1 MAVIPRGGT
10 AELSRPVRDSNHTGH
25 QASRPYRADFGHA
38 YPVAR
43 RVHLWSGT
51 IENGIIF
58 SLSTAVNLTVA
69 CLLIARLGIIRREA
83 MWQTVSAWLALSSG
97 TFRPLASNPILP
109 PLPTLLQL
117 PLAWWPALRE
127 AGLSS
132 ALVTALAGGL
142 TCAMLNL
149 VFRHW
154 DLGRLW
160 RIPLIALFALNPMIL
175 YYSDSGAAEMISVLF
190 IVSSAYCFLVWQ
202 DLEGSSSPLALIA
215 LAGLGFTTGLACLT
229 RYDVV
234 FYAAILAGLIWLQTR
249 NRLSTPSG
257 RSQAV
262 LITFLA
268 PVAFCIGAWILF
280 MLLAGHES
288 SVLAQGGIAGAAQ
301 PGQSPGLPE
310 SLAVP
315 PPLGDLLAAW
325 VWEVFPLFPVG
336 VGLLIC
342 DYALHRHTPSC
353 SLAVLALCF
362 PTVQTLSELLGFD
375 QVLGSPQAP
384 VLAVPFAFIIAG
396 MLLSRLSS
404 LTSPEA
410 ATGYHHGWEDTALT
424 SLTAHDSSFN
434 QAGDQGSSTRERSRR
449 RWGGPLALLGLTLST
464 VISGVM
470 MAERSEPCRWENSL
484 PQCGVAALATDSWR
498 DEREI
503 AHFLVEHAGEHR
515 VLVNELEAYPVIFF
529 TGHPEI
535 FVTAGELDLH
545 SEVLSPFG
553 QVEYVLGRLPPRS
566 SATSNSVNW
575 PNLVLDGILQ
585 SRTAEV
591 SIWPDSGWR
600 LGRIAE
606 QYIDGEV
613 VH

>member
-1 MAVIPRGGT
+1 
-10 AELSRPVRDSNHTGH
+10 
-25 QASRPYRADFGHA
+25 
-38 YPVAR
+38 
-43 RVHLWSGT
+43 
-51 IENGIIF
+51 
-58 SLSTAVNLTVA
+58 
-69 CLLIARLGIIRREA
+69 
-83 MWQTVSAWLALSSG
+83 
-97 TFRPLASNPILP
+97 
-109 PLPTLLQL
+109 
-117 PLAWWPALRE
+117 
-127 AGLSS
+127 
-132 ALVTALAGGL
+132 
-142 TCAMLNL
+142 
-149 VFRHW
+149 
-154 DLGRLW
+154 
-160 RIPLIALFALNPMIL
+160 
-175 YYSDSGAAEMISVLF
+175 
-190 IVSSAYCFLVWQ
+190 
-202 DLEGSSSPLALIA
+202 
-215 LAGLGFTTGLACLT
+215 
-229 RYDVV
+229 
-234 FYAAILAGLIWLQTR
+234 
-249 NRLSTPSG
+249 
-257 RSQAV
+257 
-262 LITFLA
+262 
-268 PVAFCIGAWILF
+268 
-280 MLLAGHES
+280 
-288 SVLAQGGIAGAAQ
+288 
-301 PGQSPGLPE
+301 
-310 SLAVP
+310 
-315 PPLGDLLAAW
+315 
-325 VWEVFPLFPVG
+325 
-336 VGLLIC
+336 
-342 DYALHRHTPSC
+342 
-353 SLAVLALCF
+353 
-362 PTVQTLSELLGFD
+362 
-375 QVLGSPQAP
+375 

-410 ATGYHHGWEDTALT
+410 ATGYHRGWEDTALT
-424 SLTAHDSSFN
+424 SPAAHDSSFN

-515 VLVNELEAYPVIFF
+515 VLVNELEAYPIIFF